1 MAWEAPV
8 TKIKEL
14 GATMSDGGG
23 RLVNFENFF
32 WGRKGKKPSIFLDR
46 STEAG
51 GPKGVM
57 PLISCP
63 SQKATNNSGRVE
75 TALVWR
81 KDYSD

>member
-1 MAWEAPV
+1 MAWEASV

-14 GATMSDGGG
+14 GATMSDVGG

-32 WGRKGKKPSIFLDR
+32 WGRKEKKKDSIFLNR

-57 PLISCP
+57 PQTVVLPRRQQTI
-63 SQKATNNSGRVE
+63 QGV
-75 TALVWR
+75 
-81 KDYSD
+81 

>member
-1 MAWEAPV
+1 MAWEASV

-14 GATMSDGGG
+14 VATMSDGGG

-32 WGRKGKKPSIFLDR
+32 WGSKGKKTSIFLNR

-57 PLISCP
+57 PR
-63 SQKATNNSGRVE
+63 AV
-75 TALVWR
+75 ALPRRQQTIQDV
-81 KDYSD
+81 